1 MLILSSCLYSKQR
14 CSVPSP
20 FPYYLFIHH
29 SSVVSLSSSGW
40 SPLSFAFLCFLAF
53 SFLLPLLK
61 LPESSSPSVP
71 PLNDQTALVC
81 HHSAL
86 SRGILIIAQKQ
97 VLFAGLDLR
106 ALAGHVLCS
115 DPQKLVSPADS
126 AFTLFVDRDDVDGE
140 LPPLAGFF
148 RLQDVDLNGCRITE
162 KNKKNIFSLLT
173 QIGDKVFSEVSCH
186 VL

>member
-14 CSVPSP
+14 CSVHLFFF
-20 FPYYLFIHH
+20 FP
-29 SSVVSLSSSGW
+29 LSSF
-40 SPLSFAFLCFLAF
+40 PLLSFHPPLVCCFSVQLWMATSFLLPSLCFLAF

-97 VLFAGLDLR
+97 VLLAGLDLR

-140 LPPLAGFF
+140 LPPLTGFF
-148 RLQDVDLNGCRITE
+148 CLQDVDLNSCRITE
-162 KNKKNIFSLLT
+162 KNKIILF
-173 QIGDKVFSEVSCH
+173 FH
-186 VL
+186 Y